1 MDVEQ
6 ILNSAALRLQTDFH
20 HNIGRKKPWVNGDQT
35 NAGARLIYMQ
45 LRSMEHDG
53 FCEINREEQSKN
65 SFYRILSVTVSKH
78 HRGVFDANAPFPSL
92 DSLDSQI
99 SAGKKHLKSFRDL
112 VADVWASC
120 GFVEH
125 VNDNGDV
132 VFEIPQSESIA
143 QLDAFN
149 KIEEVAISVADMRPL
164 DTIPSMEDDIVPNWY
179 DDILN
184 TNDHP
189 EPT

>member
-53 FCEINREEQSKN
+53 FCEINREEESKN

-125 VNDNGDV
+125 VKDNGDI
-132 VFEIPQSESIA
+132 VFEFVQHPIDSID
-143 QLDAFN
+143 Q
-149 KIEEVAISVADMRPL
+149 VAISVADMRPL
-164 DTIPSMEDDIVPNWY
+164 DTIPSIEDDILPNWY
-179 DDILN
+179 DDIFSVE
-184 TNDHP
+184 DYP